1 MKSLFAVASF
11 TAALMIGVP
20 LACAQAIAPDVLM
33 KTVTDEVTSAIRAD
47 KDIQAGDAAKIAAL
61 VETKIVPHFD
71 FRRTTQIAMGAAWRL
86 ASPEQQQRL
95 TSEFTQ
101 LLLRTYSGA
110 LAGYR
115 NQTIV
120 YFPLRGRPEDTEVT
134 VRSQVRQPGT
144 QPIAIEYDMAN
155 TESGWKV
162 FDVRVAGISLVVTYR
177 TTFAEEVR
185 NRGVE
190 GLIGA
195 LSSKNQQAM
204 KRVSVKT

>member
-11 TAALMIGVP
+11 IAALMIAVP
-20 LACAQAIAPDVLM
+20 LARAQAIAPDVLM
-33 KTVTDEVTSAIRAD
+33 KTVTEEVISAIQAD
-47 KDIQAGDAAKIAAL
+47 KDIRAGDSAKIAAL
-61 VETKIVPHFD
+61 VEAKIVPHFD
-71 FRRTTQIAMGAAWRL
+71 FRRTTQIAMGAVWRL
-86 ASPEQQQRL
+86 ASPEQQDQL
-95 TSEFTQ
+95 TAEFTK

-115 NQTIV
+115 NQTIE
-120 YFPLRGRPEDTEVT
+120 FRPLRARPDDAEVT

-144 QPIAIEYDMAN
+144 EPIAIEYDLAR

-162 FDVRVAGISLVVTYR
+162 FDVRVAGISLVATYR

-185 NRGVE
+185 NHGIE

-195 LSSKNQQAM
+195 LSSKNREAM

>member
-1 MKSLFAVASF
+1 MNNMRSLYLSL
-11 TAALMIGVP
+11 ALLLLVP
-20 LACAQAIAPDVLM
+20 LARAQAVAPDVVM
-33 KTVTDEVTSAIRAD
+33 KTVTDEVISAIRAD

-71 FRRTTQIAMGAAWRL
+71 FRRTTQIAMGHAWRL
-86 ASPEQQQRL
+86 ASPEQQHRL

-144 QPIAIEYDMAN
+144 QPIPIEYDLAK
-155 TESGWKV
+155 TGSGWKV
-162 FDVRVAGISLVVTYR
+162 FDVRVAGISLVATYR

-185 NRGVE
+185 NRGIE

-195 LSSKNQQAM
+195 LSSKNREAT
-204 KRVSVKT
+204 RRAAVKT

>member
-1 MKSLFAVASF
+1 MRSLCTSLV
-11 TAALMIGVP
+11 LMLAMP
-20 LACAQAIAPDVLM
+20 LAGAQALAPDALM
-33 KTVTDEVTSAIRAD
+33 KTVTDEVIAAIRAD

-61 VETKIVPHFD
+61 VEAKIVPHFD

-86 ASPEQQQRL
+86 ASPEQQERL
-95 TSEFTQ
+95 TSEFTR

-110 LAGYR
+110 LASYR

-120 YFPLRGRPEDTEVT
+120 YWPLRARPDDAEVT

-144 QPIAIEYDMAN
+144 EPIAIDYDLAK

-185 NRGVE
+185 NRGIE

-195 LSSKNQQAM
+195 LSSKNREAT
-204 KRVSVKT
+204 KRVAVKT